1 MKQAIIYAR
10 ARNSNTLK
18 DQITVC
24 KLFATRNGFQI
35 IRVICQTGSFPSVRK
50 LTRIPIDNIIIAS
63 LPYWDPRVFPVEAH
77 EVQPRRQAYHY
88 RNKGGVCMKLAV
100 ANSFYGHY

>member
-18 DQITVC
+18 DQITVY

-35 IRVICQTGSFPSVRK
+35 IRVICQTGSFPSVCK

-63 LPYWDPRVFPVEAH
+63 PSVLGSPAYFLL
-77 EVQPRRQAYHY
+77 RRTKFNLEGK
-88 RNKGGVCMKLAV
+88 RIIV
-100 ANSFYGHY
+100 ATKEDQQ

>member
-63 LPYWDPRVFPVEAH
+63 PSVLGSPAYFLLRRTKFNLEGKRIIVATK
-77 EVQPRRQAYHY
+77 EVSA
-88 RNKGGVCMKLAV
+88 
-100 ANSFYGHY
+100 

>member
-10 ARNSNTLK
+10 ARNSNSLK

-63 LPYWDPRVFPVEAH
+63 PSVLGSPAYFLL
-77 EVQPRRQAYHY
+77 RRTKFNLEGK
-88 RNKGGVCMKLAV
+88 RIIV
-100 ANSFYGHY
+100 ATKEDQQ

>member
-63 LPYWDPRVFPVEAH
+63 PSVLGSPAYFLL
-77 EVQPRRQAYHY
+77 RRTKFNLEGK
-88 RNKGGVCMKLAV
+88 RIIV
-100 ANSFYGHY
+100 ATKEDQQ

>member
-18 DQITVC
+18 DQITIC

-63 LPYWDPRVFPVEAH
+63 PSVLGSPAYFLL
-77 EVQPRRQAYHY
+77 RRTKFNLEGK
-88 RNKGGVCMKLAV
+88 RIIV
-100 ANSFYGHY
+100 ATKEDQQ

>member
-10 ARNSNTLK
+10 ARNSNSLK

-35 IRVICQTGSFPSVRK
+35 IRVICQTSSFPSVRK

-63 LPYWDPRVFPVEAH
+63 PSVLGSPAYFLLRRTKFNLEGKRIIVATK
-77 EVQPRRQAYHY
+77 EVSA
-88 RNKGGVCMKLAV
+88 
-100 ANSFYGHY
+100 

>member
-10 ARNSNTLK
+10 ARNSNSLK

-63 LPYWDPRVFPVEAH
+63 PSVLGSPAYFLLRRTKFNLEGKRIIVATK
-77 EVQPRRQAYHY
+77 EVSA
-88 RNKGGVCMKLAV
+88 
-100 ANSFYGHY
+100 

>member
-63 LPYWDPRVFPVEAH
+63 PSVLGSPAYFLLRRTKFNLEGKRIIIATK
-77 EVQPRRQAYHY
+77 EVSA
-88 RNKGGVCMKLAV
+88 
-100 ANSFYGHY
+100 

>member
-24 KLFATRNGFQI
+24 KLFATRNSFQI

-63 LPYWDPRVFPVEAH
+63 PSVLGSPAYFLLRRTKFNLEGKRIIIATK
-77 EVQPRRQAYHY
+77 EVSA
-88 RNKGGVCMKLAV
+88 
-100 ANSFYGHY
+100 

>member
-10 ARNSNTLK
+10 ARNSNSLK

-63 LPYWDPRVFPVEAH
+63 PSVLGSP
-77 EVQPRRQAYHY
+77 AYFLL
-88 RNKGGVCMKLAV
+88 RCTKFNLEGKRIIV
-100 ANSFYGHY
+100 ATKEDQQ

>member
-10 ARNSNTLK
+10 ARNSNSLK

-50 LTRIPIDNIIIAS
+50 LPRIPIDNIIIAS
-63 LPYWDPRVFPVEAH
+63 PSVLGSPAYFLLRRTKFNLEGKRIIVATK
-77 EVQPRRQAYHY
+77 EVSA
-88 RNKGGVCMKLAV
+88 
-100 ANSFYGHY
+100 

>member
-10 ARNSNTLK
+10 ARNNNSLK

-24 KLFATRNGFQI
+24 RLFAMRNGFQI

-63 LPYWDPRVFPVEAH
+63 PSVLGSPAYFLLRRTKFNLEGKGIIIATK
-77 EVQPRRQAYHY
+77 EVSA
-88 RNKGGVCMKLAV
+88 
-100 ANSFYGHY
+100 

>member
-10 ARNSNTLK
+10 ARNSNSLK

-63 LPYWDPRVFPVEAH
+63 PSVLGSPAYFLLRRTKFNLEGKRIIIATK
-77 EVQPRRQAYHY
+77 EVSA
-88 RNKGGVCMKLAV
+88 
-100 ANSFYGHY
+100 

>member
-63 LPYWDPRVFPVEAH
+63 PSVLGSPAYFLLRRTKFNLEGKRIIVATKEAS
-77 EVQPRRQAYHY
+77 A
-88 RNKGGVCMKLAV
+88 
-100 ANSFYGHY
+100 

>member
-63 LPYWDPRVFPVEAH
+63 PSVLGSPAYFLLRRTKFNLQGKRIIIATK
-77 EVQPRRQAYHY
+77 EVSA
-88 RNKGGVCMKLAV
+88 
-100 ANSFYGHY
+100 

>member
-10 ARNSNTLK
+10 ARNSNSLK

-35 IRVICQTGSFPSVRK
+35 IRVICQTGSFPSVSK

-63 LPYWDPRVFPVEAH
+63 PSVLGSPAYFLLRRTKFNLEGKRIIVATK
-77 EVQPRRQAYHY
+77 EVSA
-88 RNKGGVCMKLAV
+88 
-100 ANSFYGHY
+100 

>member
-10 ARNSNTLK
+10 ARNSNSLK

-63 LPYWDPRVFPVEAH
+63 PYVLGSPAYFLLRRTKFNLEGKRIIVATK
-77 EVQPRRQAYHY
+77 EVSA
-88 RNKGGVCMKLAV
+88 
-100 ANSFYGHY
+100 

>member
-1 MKQAIIYAR
+1 MKRAIIYAR
-10 ARNSNTLK
+10 ARNSNSLK

-63 LPYWDPRVFPVEAH
+63 PSVLGSPAYFLLRRTKFNLEGKRIIVATK
-77 EVQPRRQAYHY
+77 EVSA
-88 RNKGGVCMKLAV
+88 
-100 ANSFYGHY
+100 

>member
-10 ARNSNTLK
+10 ARNNNSLK

-63 LPYWDPRVFPVEAH
+63 PSVLGSPAYFLLRRTKFNLEGKRIIIATK
-77 EVQPRRQAYHY
+77 EVSA
-88 RNKGGVCMKLAV
+88 
-100 ANSFYGHY
+100 